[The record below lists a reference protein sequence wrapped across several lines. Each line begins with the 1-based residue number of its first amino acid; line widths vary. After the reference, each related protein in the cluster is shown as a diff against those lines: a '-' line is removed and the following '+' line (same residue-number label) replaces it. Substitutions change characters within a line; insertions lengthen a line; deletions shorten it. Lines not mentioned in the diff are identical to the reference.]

1 MDSVDYPIDFA
12 NELKYVGRH
21 IRSLRGNLI
30 GPLGPDHRDLR
41 VERSALPSSFPLER
55 VYEFRGG
62 VEVPSQVVV
71 VGGGGD
77 LHDYVDLGFH
87 RGFDPGRDRV
97 RADAI
102 IWIVY
107 YARLFD
113 GQR

>member
-1 MDSVDYPIDFA
+1 MDSVDYPIGFA
-12 NELKYVGRH
+12 NGLKCVGRH

-62 VEVPSQVVV
+62 VEVPYQVVV
-71 VGGGGD
+71 VGGGD
-77 LHDYVDLGFH
+77 LRDYVDLGFH

-97 RADAI
+97 RADGI
-102 IWIVY
+102 TWIVY

>member
-1 MDSVDYPIDFA
+1 MDSVDCPIDFA
-12 NELKYVGRH
+12 NEPKYVERH
-21 IRSLRGNLI
+21 IRFLRENLI
-30 GPLGPDHRDLR
+30 GPLGPGHRDLR
-41 VERSALPSSFPLER
+41 AERSTLPSSFPLER

-71 VGGGGD
+71 VGGGD

-97 RADAI
+97 RADGI
-102 IWIVY
+102 TWIVY

>member
-30 GPLGPDHRDLR
+30 NPLGPGHRDSLIG
-41 VERSALPSSFPLER
+41 RSALPSSFPLER

-62 VEVPSQVVV
+62 VEVPYQVVV
-71 VGGGGD
+71 VGGGD
-77 LHDYVDLGFH
+77 LRDYVDLGFH